1 MNIGSICTTDAVTI
15 DRDMSLHQAAQHMRE
30 EHVGALVVTSNGAQ
44 GVAVIGVLTDRDLA
58 IEVLARGRDSAS
70 VSVGALVT
78 GRLVAV
84 PFDASLSDAIAA
96 MEEEGVSRLLV
107 TGQAQELIGVLSID
121 DLLEALA
128 GDMARLAKSRR
139 NARDREMKAGLPSSL
154 TVDGKP
160 LTLSD
165 GALLPT
171 WQRAV

>member
-1 MNIGSICTTDAVTI
+1 MNIGSICTSDAVTI
-15 DRDMSLHQAAQHMRE
+15 DRDTSLHQAAQYMRE
-30 EHVGALVVTSNGAQ
+30 EHVGALVVTSAGAVV
-44 GVAVIGVLTDRDLA
+44 GVVTDRDLA

-78 GRLVAV
+78 GRLVTV

-107 TGQAQELIGVLSID
+107 TGPTQELIGVVSID

-139 NARDREMKAGLPSSL
+139 NARDREMKSGLPSSL
-154 TVDGKP
+154 IVDSQP
-160 LTLSD
+160 LMLSD

-171 WQRAV
+171 WQRTV